1 MANNRKFKLN
11 INNIGP
17 LKEISSTF
25 EAGSLNTVL
34 FAMNGSGKT
43 FISRCFGL
51 LSDIQ
56 QKNDI
61 KDLKNLISFGKTE
74 ADFTFDFSDDNKK
87 NTLNFKISQAKILEE
102 NFNSDFILHVFNKEF
117 VDNNVA
123 KNNYAIDSDS
133 ITGEILIGS
142 EKIDVTKEE
151 SELEILKKNKNN
163 LEQLLNDEI
172 QKTKSDILDL
182 GIRATLQEY
191 KDITFS
197 NLLIQRKYTD
207 ISSEKAKENYACIKN
222 IPENIPEIQDY
233 NYTLD
238 TKLFSE
244 IIAALE
250 TEVTLSKIGED
261 FKQKLLPKTDF
272 IKQGLELVKKDRTIC
287 PFCETPLIDKL
298 RLIDEYNE
306 YFNQEEAK
314 FEDKLQGLSGRLK
327 GFDNDIKSCECEY
340 NKIKLS
346 YIEQKKYFP
355 DLEQVNLPDF
365 PDKTNLKEVILKFT
379 NLIKDKRLCKS
390 KTQFDIN
397 FEEQKSIIEKFL
409 KDLEIIKD
417 FTNNKLKEIN
427 KKKHTITEEQKSSRK
442 VICLSSFGELYNK
455 QEENINNF
463 NKLCEDIKNKE
474 QEIADKKAVN
484 KKDKKEIVNKTF
496 KKYLKMFFNDKYIFN
511 EEKQCLLLN
520 EHIIESNASKVLS
533 DGEKNII
540 GFCYYLAVTHKKI
553 NKKSD
558 YDNLLFVIDDPISS
572 MDYHY
577 VYQVSDIIRNLYN
590 ELNINKNKY
599 RYIILTHNYEFLNL
613 LIANKIST
621 LKLMISQNN
630 LQKLNTKMMIPYK
643 EHLNAIKK
651 ASEDMGMIT
660 YQTPNSMRHVLETIC
675 RFVSPKCELQDF
687 IRDNNVLANNEYLFT
702 AINDLSH
709 GGIRE
714 QKPFFPEDIQRGCKA
729 IIDYIDENFSGQL
742 EDVSSN

>member
-1 MANNRKFKLN
+1 MADNRKFKLI

-17 LKEISSTF
+17 LTNIDETF
-25 EAGSLNTVL
+25 YTNSLNTIL
-34 FAMNGSGKT
+34 FATNGSGKT
-43 FISRCFGL
+43 FISRCFKL

-56 QKNDI
+56 QDN
-61 KDLKNLISFGKTE
+61 KDTNLKDLISFEETE
-74 ADFTFDFSDDNKK
+74 ASFSFDFSDDRKENI
-87 NTLNFKISQAKILEE
+87 LNFKISQYKILEN

-123 KNNYAIDSDS
+123 KNNYAIDSNS

-151 SELEILKKNKNN
+151 SELETLNKNKNDV
-163 LEQLLNDEI
+163 EQLLKDEI
-172 QKTKSDILDL
+172 QKTQSVILDL
-182 GIRATLQEY
+182 GIRTTLQEF

-197 NLLIQRKYTD
+197 NLLVHEKYTG

-222 IPENIPEIQDY
+222 IPERIPEIKDY

-272 IKQGLELVKKDRTIC
+272 IKQGLEIVKRDNTIC
-287 PFCETPLIDKL
+287 PFCETPLSDKL
-298 RLIDEYNE
+298 SLIDEYNE

-314 FEDKLQGLSGRLK
+314 FEDKLQGLLGRLT
-327 GFDNDIKSCECEY
+327 GFERDIKSCECEY
-340 NKIKLS
+340 NRIKLA

-355 DLEQVNLPDF
+355 DLEQVNLPDY
-365 PDKTNLKEVILKFT
+365 PDKTKLKEVILNFT

-397 FEEQKSIIEKFL
+397 FEEQKSIIENFL

-417 FTNNKLKEIN
+417 FTNNKLEEIN
-427 KKKHTITEEQKSSRK
+427 KKKHTITEEQKNSRK

-455 QEENINNF
+455 HEENITKF
-463 NKLCEDIKNKE
+463 KKLCEEIKNKE
-474 QEIADKKAVN
+474 QEINDKKAVN

-511 EEKQCLLLN
+511 EDKQCLLLN
-520 EHIIESNASKVLS
+520 KHVIESNASKVLS

-553 NKKSD
+553 NKELD

-590 ELNINKNKY
+590 ELKIDKKKY

-613 LIANKIST
+613 LMSNNIST
-621 LKLMISQNN
+621 LNLMLSQNH
-630 LQKLNTKMMIPYK
+630 LQKLNTKVMIPYK
-643 EHLNAIKK
+643 EHLNVIKE
-651 ASEDMGMIT
+651 ASEDIGKIT

-687 IRDNNVLANNEYLFT
+687 IRNNDILAKNEYLFT

-714 QKPFFPEDIQRGCKA
+714 QKPFQEEDIQRGCNT
-729 IIDYIDENFSGQL
+729 IIEYINEKFSGQL
-742 EDVSSN
+742 DNLKS